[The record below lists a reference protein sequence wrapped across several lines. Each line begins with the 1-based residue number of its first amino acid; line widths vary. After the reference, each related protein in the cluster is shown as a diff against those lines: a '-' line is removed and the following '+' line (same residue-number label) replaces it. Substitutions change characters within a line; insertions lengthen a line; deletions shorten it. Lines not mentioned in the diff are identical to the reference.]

1 MLLAE
6 KTFLGRLLGDDPEK
20 GGNPTLHWGL
30 LPESWGVFVL
40 ITIILAALF
49 FVIWLYINENKT
61 CSRPT
66 KIFLALLRSMVVL
79 TIIVFLLKP
88 YIIRKKTR
96 TLKPTIGF
104 LRDGSL
110 SFNRAD
116 QYSDQEQVKRI
127 AAGTGWNTDDIAAG
141 KYTRAQILQQ
151 LFNRNSGQL
160 LNAMRDKGSI
170 QIIDFADITK
180 QVGTIPAIGESTD
193 KDKKADDDKKSD
205 DSKKDDTKSAD
216 KNKNVASKS
225 DDSKTKTDDS
235 SQPKMNNNRLPVLI
249 ADGRGTD
256 IHSAIR
262 ELLNDPSQLSAIIIS
277 TDGQHNGSGDL
288 VELAA
293 EAKKKKIPIFVIPFG
308 DPKPPKNLK
317 VDNLA
322 VRSPVR
328 PAEPFEIDAVV
339 YANQVNQEKIKV
351 DLVQFD
357 VNETT
362 EKLENETII
371 ETKEVDL
378 RGNLIRVGFQH
389 TPNNPGKYVFSIRAQ
404 VIDGETEIDDNIKS
418 TEIVQVVDQ
427 KVKVLLIAGAPTW
440 EYRMVQRLLQR
451 DSSISLS
458 CWLQTM
464 DEDRPQEG
472 NEPIIQLPR
481 NIEELG
487 LYNVVMMFDPNP
499 NEFDEEWVKTLR
511 QFVRRKA
518 GGFLYMTGPKYS
530 TEFVTLN
537 RLSVI
542 REILPVRFGEDLISL
557 GELSDIN
564 RPGKMLPVEFNLDHP
579 VMKFDADPAANKDL
593 WAIMPSIFWSFPT
606 LAAKPT
612 ARVLLESGMQI
623 NADGNSPLLVS
634 SRYGAGNVLYMGF
647 NGTWRWRRVG
657 VQAQYFDRFWIQI
670 IRFLVETRSL
680 QGKSRGIIDPDRT
693 EYEIGD
699 RVTLTAQV
707 LDERFEPYT
716 AQSIEAKIQGEDGRV
731 RPIKLNLLPGQ
742 PGNYRASYVAQQTG
756 TFKITVDLGTDE
768 DEELIVPISFRVFPP
783 RIESTAFWQ
792 NSNLLKQLA
801 SESDG
806 KYITLDKVSTLADL
820 LPRLETK
827 TDINRPPIPFWDTKL
842 QMFGTEIPIRY
853 FVFGLLVLLLT
864 VEWAVRKK
872 TKLL

>member
-1 MLLAE
+1 MLIAE
-6 KTFLGRLLGDDPEK
+6 RTFLGRLLGDDPEK
-20 GGNPTLHWGL
+20 GGTPTLYWGL
-30 LPESWGVFVL
+30 FPESWGVFVL
-40 ITIILAALF
+40 ITLVIAVI
-49 FVIWLYINENKT
+49 FVVAWLYLNENKT
-61 CSRPT
+61 CPRPT
-66 KIFLALLRSMVVL
+66 KIFLALLRGIVML

-96 TLKPTIGF
+96 ILKPTIGF

-110 SFNRAD
+110 SFSRTD
-116 QYSDQEQVKRI
+116 EYSDKEQVAQI
-127 AAGTGWNTDDIAAG
+127 AKGTGWKPEDIQAG
-141 KYTRAQILQQ
+141 KYTRAEILQR
-151 LFNRNSGQL
+151 LFNRNNGEL
-160 LNAMRDKGSI
+160 IEAMRDKGAI

-180 QVGTIPAIGESTD
+180 QIGTIPATGENTD
-193 KDKKADDDKKSD
+193 KPGDSKSDSKDKKDKSDSETDNKLAKSDEDKD
-205 DSKKDDTKSAD
+205 DSKDDT
-216 KNKNVASKS
+216 
-225 DDSKTKTDDS
+225 DSKQSEVKTD
-235 SQPKMNNNRLPVLI
+235 RLPVLV

-288 VELAA
+288 IELAA

-339 YANQVNQEKIKV
+339 YANQVDLDKINV
-351 DLVQFD
+351 ELVQHD
-357 VNETT
+357 VNPTT
-362 EKLENETII
+362 EKLENETVI

-378 RGNLIRVGFQH
+378 KGNLIRVGFQH

-404 VIDGETEIDDNIKS
+404 VIEDETETDDNVKS
-418 TEIVQVVDQ
+418 TEVVQVIDQ

-440 EYRMVQRLLQR
+440 EYRMVKRLLHR

-472 NEPIIQLPR
+472 NEPIVELPR
-481 NIEELG
+481 TIEQLG
-487 LYNVVMMFDPNP
+487 VYNVILMFDPNP
-499 NEFDEEWVKTLR
+499 NEFDEEWIKTLR

-537 RLSVI
+537 RLKVI
-542 REILPVRFGEDLISL
+542 REILPVRFGEDLIDM

-593 WAIMPSIFWSFPT
+593 WALMPSIYWSFPT

-634 SRYGAGNVLYMGF
+634 GRFGAGNVLYMGF

-657 VQAQYFDRFWIQI
+657 IQAQYFDRFWIQI

-716 AQSIEAKIQGEDGRV
+716 AQHIEAKIQGEDGRV

-756 TFKITVDLGTDE
+756 TFKISINLGTEE

-792 NSNLLKQLA
+792 NRTLLKKIA

-806 KYITLDKVSTLADL
+806 QYLTHDKVSNLAEL

-842 QMFGTEIPIRY
+842 QLWGNEIPLRY
-853 FVFGLLVLLLT
+853 FVFSLLVLLLT